1 MCISWMTI
9 SVLVVVTSL
18 HESAEIADSSQR
30 RGEGGTRI
38 ETLHIT
44 IRHRSRAGDPGC
56 GAAEHPLGYIHY
68 IY

>member
-1 MCISWMTI
+1 MR
-9 SVLVVVTSL
+9 
-18 HESAEIADSSQR
+18 SAEIADSSQR
-30 RGEGGTRI
+30 RGEREGGTRI

>member
-1 MCISWMTI
+1 MR
-9 SVLVVVTSL
+9 
-18 HESAEIADSSQR
+18 SAEIPDTSGGEER
-30 RGEGGTRI
+30 EGGTRI

>member
-1 MCISWMTI
+1 MTI
-9 SVLVVVTSL
+9 SVLVLVTSL
-18 HESAEIADSSQR
+18 HEVCRDSRYQGEER
-30 RGEGGTRI
+30 REREGGTRI

-44 IRHRSRAGDPGC
+44 IRHRSRAGDPSC

>member
-1 MCISWMTI
+1 MTI
-9 SVLVVVTSL
+9 SVLVLVTSL
-18 HESAEIADSSQR
+18 HEVCRDSRYQPEER
-30 RGEGGTRI
+30 EGGTRI